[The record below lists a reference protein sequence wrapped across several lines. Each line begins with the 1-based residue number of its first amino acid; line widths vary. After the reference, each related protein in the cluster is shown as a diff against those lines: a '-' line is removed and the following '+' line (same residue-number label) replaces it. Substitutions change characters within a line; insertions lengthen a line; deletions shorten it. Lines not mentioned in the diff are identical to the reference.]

1 MTAAANVVRALR
13 EAGWATLVVAG
24 LCFPII
30 AYRAEPDFNNMLA
43 LQTRWPLFLQFC
55 AAAFALRFVL
65 AFWRGGDAKAPA
77 RVWSKPRWLGP
88 LALAVMLVYPLAI
101 VALLGPQA
109 ALKWVDTYGVQI
121 LTYVLL
127 GWGLNITVGLAGLLD
142 LGYAAFYAVGAYAY
156 ALLAPLTGLGFWA
169 LLPVCGLLAAFW
181 GFCIGFPI
189 LRLRGDYLA
198 IVTLAFAEIVRVVLI
213 NWDVVT
219 HGEAGLFGFP
229 GLNFFGLPFIPGP
242 RGFAAHFGLTFS
254 GVHKLIFLY
263 YLVLALALLANFI
276 SLRLRRLP
284 LGRAWEALR
293 EDEIACRALGLDTA
307 NIKLTAF
314 ALGAFFAGVAG
325 CLFALRQGFVS
336 PSAFTFS
343 ESALILAIVVLG
355 GGGSQLGVAVAA
367 VFLVGASEALRELT
381 FLKSVF
387 GENFDPAQYRMLLVG
402 LAMVAMMN
410 FRPRGLVST
419 RAPTIRLPTS
429 KLAAGRPHEVARRSH
444 PARGPSH
451 HALRRAPRRQ

>member
-1 MTAAANVVRALR
+1 MPAERFVRALR

-24 LCFPII
+24 LSFPII
-30 AYRAEPDFNNMLA
+30 AYRAEPDFNNLLA
-43 LQTRWPLFLQFC
+43 LQPRWPLFWQFC
-55 AAAFALRFVL
+55 AAAFLLRFLL
-65 AFWRGGDAKAPA
+65 AFWSGDETKAKAP
-77 RVWSKPRWLGP
+77 REKNWPKLPWLGP
-88 LALAVMLVYPLAI
+88 LALVFLTIYPLAV

-121 LTYVLL
+121 LIYVLL

-156 ALLAPLTGLGFWA
+156 ALLAPATGLGFWA

-198 IVTLAFAEIVRVVLI
+198 IVTLAFAEIVRIVLI

-242 RGFAAHFGLTFS
+242 RGFAAHFGLPFQ
-254 GVHKLIFLY
+254 GIQKQIFLY
-263 YLVLALALLANFI
+263 YLVLVLALLANLV

-293 EDEIACRALGLDTA
+293 EDEIACRALGLDTR

-314 ALGAFFAGVAG
+314 ALGAFFAGIAG

-367 VFLVGASEALRELT
+367 VFLVGASELLRELT

-419 RAPTIRLPTS
+419 RAPTIKLGATS
-429 KLAAGRPHEVARRSH
+429 
-444 PARGPSH
+444 
-451 HALRRAPRRQ
+451 

>member
-1 MTAAANVVRALR
+1 MWKRSDVASAEHLFRAAR
-13 EAGWATLVVAG
+13 EAALATLVVAG
-24 LCFPII
+24 LGFPII
-30 AYRAEPDFNNMLA
+30 AYRAEPDFNNVLA
-43 LQTRWPLFLQFC
+43 LHSRWPLLLQFC
-55 AAAFALRFVL
+55 ALAFALRFAL
-65 AFWRGGDAKAPA
+65 SLWTGGARQPAKPA
-77 RVWSKPRWLGP
+77 RVWPKLPWLGP
-88 LALAVMLVYPLAI
+88 LALALLVAYPLAV

-121 LTYVLL
+121 LIYVLL

-156 ALLAPLTGLGFWA
+156 ALLAPATGLGFWA

-181 GFCIGFPI
+181 GFCIGFPV

-198 IVTLAFAEIVRVVLI
+198 IVTLAFAEIVRIVLI

-219 HGEAGLFGFP
+219 HGEAGLFGYP

-242 RGFAAHFGLTFS
+242 RGFAAHVGLPFA
-254 GVHKLIFLY
+254 GVQKPIFLY
-263 YLVLALALLANFI
+263 YLVLVLALGANFV

-293 EDEIACRALGLDTA
+293 EDEIACRAMGLNTA

-367 VFLVGASEALRELT
+367 VLLVGASEALRELT

-419 RAPTIRLPTS
+419 REPTIRFNPE
-429 KLAAGRPHEVARRSH
+429 AAK
-444 PARGPSH
+444 
-451 HALRRAPRRQ
+451 

>member
-1 MTAAANVVRALR
+1 MAAAAHFSRALR

-24 LCFPII
+24 LSFPII

-43 LQTRWPLFLQFC
+43 LQARWPLFLQFC
-55 AAAFALRFVL
+55 AAAFALRFAL
-65 AFWRGGDAKAPA
+65 AFWRGGETGKAKPA
-77 RVWSKPRWLGP
+77 RVWAKLPWLAP
-88 LALAVMLVYPLAI
+88 LALVLLAIYPLAV

-121 LTYVLL
+121 LIYVLL

-156 ALLAPLTGLGFWA
+156 ALLAPATGLGFWA

-198 IVTLAFAEIVRVVLI
+198 IVTLAFAEIVRIVLI

-242 RGFAAHFGLTFS
+242 RGFAAHFGLPFS
-254 GVHKLIFLY
+254 GVQKLIFLY
-263 YLVLALALLANFI
+263 YLVLVLALLANLV

-293 EDEIACRALGLDTA
+293 EDEIACRALGLDTR

-367 VFLVGASEALRELT
+367 VFLVGASEVLRELT

-387 GENFDPAQYRMLLVG
+387 GPDFDPAQYRMLLVG

-419 RAPTIRLPTS
+419 RAPTI
-429 KLAAGRPHEVARRSH
+429 KLAAGN
-444 PARGPSH
+444 
-451 HALRRAPRRQ
+451 AP

>member
-1 MTAAANVVRALR
+1 MPAERFVRALR

-24 LCFPII
+24 LSFPII
-30 AYRAEPDFNNMLA
+30 AYRAEPDFNNILA
-43 LQTRWPLFLQFC
+43 LQTRWPLFWQFC
-55 AAAFALRFVL
+55 AAAFLLRFLL
-65 AFWRGGDAKAPA
+65 AFWSGDETKAKAPRA
-77 RVWSKPRWLGP
+77 INWPKLPWLGP
-88 LALAVMLVYPLAI
+88 LALVFLTIYPLAV

-121 LTYVLL
+121 LIYVLL

-156 ALLAPLTGLGFWA
+156 ALLAPATGLGFWA

-198 IVTLAFAEIVRVVLI
+198 IVTLAFAEIVRIVLI
-213 NWDVVT
+213 NWDGVT

-242 RGFAAHFGLTFS
+242 RGFAAHFGLPFQ
-254 GVHKLIFLY
+254 GIQKQIFLY
-263 YLVLALALLANFI
+263 YLVLVLALLANLV

-293 EDEIACRALGLDTA
+293 EDEIACRALGLDTR

-314 ALGAFFAGVAG
+314 ALGAFFAGIAG

-367 VFLVGASEALRELT
+367 VFLVGASELLRELT

-419 RAPTIRLPTS
+419 RAPTIKLGATS
-429 KLAAGRPHEVARRSH
+429 
-444 PARGPSH
+444 
-451 HALRRAPRRQ
+451 

>member
-1 MTAAANVVRALR
+1 MSAQVSPLSRALKDGVFG
-13 EAGWATLVVAG
+13 ALVVAG
-24 LCFPII
+24 LGFPVI
-30 AYRAEPDFNNMLA
+30 AFRAAPDFNNVLA
-43 LQTRWPLFLQFC
+43 LHFRWPLYFIFC
-55 AAAFALRFVL
+55 GLGFALRFLLSLWNSRRGKAKIPL
-65 AFWRGGDAKAPA
+65 AAHAGALKPWLAPA
-77 RVWSKPRWLGP
+77 GLAALVAYPL
-88 LALAVMLVYPLAI
+88 LAL
-101 VALLGPQA
+101 ALLGPLP
-109 ALKWVDTYGVQI
+109 ALKWVDTFGVQI
-121 LTYVLL
+121 LLYVLL

-142 LGYAAFYAVGAYAY
+142 LGYVAFYAVGAYAY
-156 ALLAPLTGLGFWA
+156 ALLAPLTGLSFWL
-169 LLPVCGLLAAFW
+169 LLPVSGLLAAFW

-198 IVTLAFAEIVRVVLI
+198 IVTLAFGEMVRIVAV

-229 GLNFFGLPFIPGP
+229 SLTFFGLPFIPGP
-242 RGFAAHFGLTFS
+242 RGFAAHFGVHFA

-263 YLVLALALLANFI
+263 YIVLVLALVANFVSI
-276 SLRLRRLP
+276 RLRRLP

-336 PSAFTFS
+336 PSSFTFT
-343 ESALILAIVVLG
+343 ESATILAIVVLG
-355 GGGSQLGVAVAA
+355 GGGSQLGVAMAA
-367 VFLVGASEALRELT
+367 ALIIGSSELLRELT
-381 FLKSVF
+381 FLKAIF
-387 GENFDPAQYRMLLVG
+387 GDEFDPTQYRMLLVG

-419 RAPTIRLPTS
+419 RQPTIL
-429 KLAAGRPHEVARRSH
+429 LNAAAEIKP
-444 PARGPSH
+444 
-451 HALRRAPRRQ
+451 

>member
-1 MTAAANVVRALR
+1 MSKRFDVTRGDHIFRAAR
-13 EAGWATLVVAG
+13 EAAWATLVVAG
-24 LCFPII
+24 LGFPII
-30 AYRAEPDFNNMLA
+30 AYRAEPDFNNALMLQA
-43 LQTRWPLFLQFC
+43 RWPLFFEFC
-55 AAAFALRFVL
+55 LAAFVLRFAL
-65 AFWRGGDAKAPA
+65 ALWSGGAAKAVA
-77 RVWSKPRWLGP
+77 RERIWRKPGWLGP
-88 LALAVMLVYPLAI
+88 VALAVLVVYPIAI
-101 VALLGPQA
+101 VGALGPQA

-121 LTYVLL
+121 LIYVLL

-156 ALLAPLTGLGFWA
+156 ALIAPATGLGFWA

-181 GFCIGFPI
+181 GFCIGFPV

-198 IVTLAFAEIVRVVLI
+198 IVTLAFAEIVRIVLI

-242 RGFAAHFGLTFS
+242 RGFAAHVGLPFA
-254 GVHKLIFLY
+254 GVHKPIFLY
-263 YLVLALALLANFI
+263 YLVLVLALAANFV

-367 VFLVGASEALRELT
+367 VFLVGASELLRELT

-387 GENFDPAQYRMLLVG
+387 GEDFDPAQYRMLLVG
-402 LAMVAMMN
+402 LAMVGMMN

-419 RAPTIRLPTS
+419 REPTIRLGP
-429 KLAAGRPHEVARRSH
+429 E
-444 PARGPSH
+444 PAK
-451 HALRRAPRRQ
+451 